1 MQAANETN
9 EESIEHDKSRI
20 GLAFFA
26 KDDAAIAIL
35 QVNSDDLRIVTLL
48 LAHLEVI
55 DSTDFC
61 DDCGAMLLELWLDLL
76 EDFNALHINW
86 KI

>member
-9 EESIEHDKSRI
+9 EDSIEHDKSRI

-35 QVNSDDLRIVTLL
+35 QVNSDDLRIVTIV
-48 LAHLEVI
+48 LAHLLLI

-61 DDCGAMLLELWLDLL
+61 DDSGAMLLELRLDLL
-76 EDFNALHINW
+76 EDFYALQIN
-86 KI
+86 

>member
-9 EESIEHDKSRI
+9 EDSIEHDKSRI

-35 QVNSDDLRIVTLL
+35 QVNSDDLRIFTIV
-48 LAHLEVI
+48 LAHL
-55 DSTDFC
+55 
-61 DDCGAMLLELWLDLL
+61 
-76 EDFNALHINW
+76 
-86 KI
+86 